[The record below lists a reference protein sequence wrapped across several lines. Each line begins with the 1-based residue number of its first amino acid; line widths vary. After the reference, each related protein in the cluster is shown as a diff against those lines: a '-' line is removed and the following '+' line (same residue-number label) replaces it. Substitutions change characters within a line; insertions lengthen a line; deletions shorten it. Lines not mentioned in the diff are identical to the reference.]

1 MGKERESNYNEATNL
16 SLARVCARLLL
27 SLSHLTAYVLYHIWW
42 TLYIDVG
49 NKTQPSSYN
58 INNIVSDNG

>member
-1 MGKERESNYNEATNL
+1 MGKEREQLQRSHESKSGTCVRASIT
-16 SLARVCARLLL
+16 L
-27 SLSHLTAYVLYHIWW
+27 SLSLSPYVLYHIWW

>member
-1 MGKERESNYNEATNL
+1 MGKEREQLQRSHESKSGTCVRASIT
-16 SLARVCARLLL
+16 L
-27 SLSHLTAYVLYHIWW
+27 SLSPYVLYHIWW